1 MFIQSKNNEMVKK
14 AVKLKD
20 KKYRYEYGQ
29 FLVENEKI
37 LIEAYKNNYVI
48 HSIFYCL
55 PLQNDY
61 GGQVN
66 YIETTQEVLKHL
78 SSTSSPA
85 KCVAVVN
92 MKGSESLAKE
102 YNACEEGSHAEGLR
116 QKGCKALNKNLSINS
131 NFLVLDRLQDPS
143 NVGAI
148 IRSSLGA
155 NFTNVLLIDCADIYD
170 TKVIRSSMGA
180 VFNLNVQ
187 KVGLEDVKKLNFP
200 LVVLDMKGQNIFK
213 EEFNKGQ
220 IYGFIVGNEGQGV
233 CDELKKV
240 ASKTVAI
247 PMNERLESL
256 NASVS
261 ASLVMYAISRGLK
274 ESL

>member
-1 MFIQSKNNEMVKK
+1 MVVQSKSNEIVKR
-14 AVKLKD
+14 AFKLKD
-20 KKYRYEYGQ
+20 KKYRYQYNQ
-29 FLVENEKI
+29 FLIENEKI
-37 LIEAYKNNYVI
+37 LIEAYKNNYEI
-48 HSIFYCL
+48 DSIFYYS
-55 PLQNDY
+55 PLKNDY
-61 GGQVN
+61 GKNVK
-66 YIETTQEVLKHL
+66 YIETTEEILKHL

-85 KCVAVVN
+85 KCVAIVN
-92 MKGSESLAKE
+92 MKSCAYGEVDKSLKCASV
-102 YNACEEGSHAEGLR
+102 NLV
-116 QKGCKALNKNLSINS
+116 KNLSVDDEKVEIAS

-180 VFNLNVQ
+180 IFNLNVV
-187 KVGLEDVKKLNFP
+187 KVTLEEVKKLNFP
-200 LVVLDMKGQNIFK
+200 LVILDMKGQNIFK
-213 EEFNKGQ
+213 EEFDKNQ
-220 IYGFIVGNEGQGV
+220 IYGFVVGNEGQGV
-233 CDELKKV
+233 CEELKAI

-274 ESL
+274 ENL

>member
-1 MFIQSKNNEMVKK
+1 MLLQSKSNEIVKK

-20 KKYRYEYGQ
+20 KKYRYQYKQ

-37 LIEAYKNNYVI
+37 LIEAYKNNYEI
-48 HSIFYCL
+48 DSIFYSS
-55 PLQNDY
+55 PLKNDY
-61 GGQVN
+61 GGQVR
-66 YIETTQEVLKHL
+66 YIETTEEILKHL

-85 KCVAVVN
+85 KCVAIVN
-92 MKGSESLAKE
+92 MKNCAFVAGDCECDCTGENLAQGDYKNSNKE
-102 YNACEEGSHAEGLR
+102 
-116 QKGCKALNKNLSINS
+116 LNIDS

-180 VFNLNVQ
+180 IFNLNVQ
-187 KVGLEDVKKLNFP
+187 KVGLEDVKNLNFP

-213 EEFNKGQ
+213 EDFNKNQ
-220 IYGFIVGNEGQGV
+220 IYGFVVGNEGQGV
-233 CDELKKV
+233 CDELKGL

-274 ESL
+274 ES